1 MYSLLVLPYT
11 RICLNLCV
19 ATVLF
24 KNRLIPFYSS
34 GLTGTHHAKK
44 TKKLIAYSLDIHY
57 TAAALL
63 ALKID
68 ANSILKLSR
77 TDRLRTSLTVRTVS
91 GVDSKMR

>member
-1 MYSLLVLPYT
+1 MFDFPDL
-11 RICLNLCV
+11 LCV

-57 TAAALL
+57 NTAAALL

-68 ANSILKLSR
+68 GNSLLKLSR
-77 TDRLRTSLTVRTVS
+77 TQILLLGYFLYENRRNDSFSLN
-91 GVDSKMR
+91 SKQ